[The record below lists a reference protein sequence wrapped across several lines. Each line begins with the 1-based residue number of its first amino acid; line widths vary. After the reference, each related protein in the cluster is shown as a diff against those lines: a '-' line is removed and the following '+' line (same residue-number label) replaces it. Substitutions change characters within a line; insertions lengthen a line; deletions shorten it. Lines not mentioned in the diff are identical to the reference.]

1 MEMSWKALLYDW
13 NGANQALFMA
23 ANGGLPDMFEP
34 VAWLGSML
42 GNYFGAPLVLTALA
56 WRAQRAKHPDASA
69 AITLQ
74 MWRFAIACLF
84 AFVLAG
90 ALKWGLDFPRPPAVL
105 GAAVHV
111 IGETQLHLSFPS
123 GHSVYAA
130 LIVGTLWP
138 LVPGALRSVLLGF
151 LLWVGWS
158 RLAVGAHF
166 PADVLAG
173 WLLGFACVWATRRL
187 VEPAAETAHRR
198 RITASCN
205 DKLQAAASAYRAG
218 KLDLAFGLME
228 EAHVLGQR
236 YFFPHWRTHAWML
249 RIGMARHDGREVAG
263 QIGRLFVTPF
273 GHLTG
278 RLPIGNTGG
287 ADVSAF
293 VSLPIPDHLQ
303 TILNYQANDM
313 QTENPSPHSQTWLAS
328 GAGWW
333 TLALLVAG
341 ADQAIK
347 YAVHT
352 GLPYGASIP
361 LTGFF
366 NFVHRWNTGAAFSF
380 LADAGGWQRYFFSA
394 VAIIASVVLGWMLTK
409 PRPKIEALGY
419 SLILGGAL
427 GNVIDRIH
435 RGYVVDF
442 LDFHWQGWHWPA
454 FNLADIGI
462 CVGAALLVICS
473 FSADTKRQPSRS

>member
-13 NGANQALFMA
+13 NGANQTLFLA
-23 ANGGLPDMFEP
+23 ANQVPDMFGLL
-34 VAWLGSML
+34 AWLGSTL
-42 GNYFGAPLVLTALA
+42 GSYWGAPLVVIALG
-56 WRAQRAKHPDASA
+56 WWAQRASQRGASQ

-74 MWRFAIACLF
+74 MWRFAMACLF
-84 AFVLAG
+84 AFVLTSM
-90 ALKWGLDFPRPPAVL
+90 LKWGLDFPRPLAVL
-105 GAAVHV
+105 GTTAHV
-111 IGETQLHLSFPS
+111 IGEMELHRSFPS

-130 LIVGTLWP
+130 LFVGTLWP
-138 LVPGALRSVLLGF
+138 LVPVPLRSLLIGF

-158 RLAVGAHF
+158 RIAVGAHF
-166 PADVLAG
+166 PSDVLAG
-173 WLLGFACVWATRRL
+173 WLLGFICVWAARHL
-187 VEPAAETAHRR
+187 VEPAAENAHRQ
-198 RITASCN
+198 RITAACN
-205 DKLQAAASAYRAG
+205 EKLQAAASAYRVG
-218 KLDLAFGLME
+218 KLTLAFGLME

-236 YFFPHWRTHAWML
+236 YFFPHWRAHAWML
-249 RIGMARHDGREVAG
+249 RVGMARRDMREVVG

-273 GHLTG
+273 GQLTG

-293 VSLPIPDHLQ
+293 ASLPIPDHLQ

-313 QTENPSPHSQTWLAS
+313 QNENRSHRTSLGLAN

-361 LTGFF
+361 LTSFF
-366 NFVHRWNTGAAFSF
+366 NFVHVWNTGAAFSF
-380 LADAGGWQRYFFSA
+380 LADAGGWQRYFFSTI
-394 VAIIASVVLGWMLTK
+394 AIIVSVVLAWMLTK
-409 PRPKIEALGY
+409 PRPKTEAVAY

-427 GNVIDRIH
+427 GNVIDRVN

-462 CVGAALLVICS
+462 FLGAALLVAGS
-473 FSADTKRQPSRS
+473 FGASRDHPPSKG

>member
-1 MEMSWKALLYDW
+1 MSWKALLYDW
-13 NGANQALFMA
+13 NGANQALFLA
-23 ANGGLPDMFEP
+23 SNQASYLLALL
-34 VAWLGSML
+34 AWVGSTLGS
-42 GNYFGAPLVLTALA
+42 YWGAPLVLTALG
-56 WRAQRAKHPDASA
+56 WWAQRARQPSVSQ

-74 MWRFAIACLF
+74 MWRFAMTFLL
-84 AFVLAG
+84 AFTLAST
-90 ALKWGLDFPRPPAVL
+90 LKWGLDYPRPLAAL

-111 IGETQLHLSFPS
+111 IGEAELHHSFPS

-130 LIVGTLWP
+130 LLVGTLWS
-138 LVPGALRSVLLGF
+138 LVSLPLRSLLIGF

-158 RLAVGAHF
+158 RIAVGAHF
-166 PADVLAG
+166 PADVMAG
-173 WLLGFACVWATRRL
+173 WLLGFVCVGMAQRL
-187 VEPAAETAHRR
+187 VPTMAEAAYRR
-198 RITASCN
+198 HITATAN
-205 DKLQAAASAYRAG
+205 EKRQAAASAYRDGA
-218 KLDLAFGLME
+218 LDLAFRQLE

-236 YFFPHWRTHAWML
+236 YLPSHWCSHAWML
-249 RIGMARHDGREVAG
+249 RVGIARRDMREVAG
-263 QIGRLFVTPF
+263 QLARMVITPF
-273 GHLTG
+273 GHLLG

-287 ADVSAF
+287 ANVSPF
-293 VSLPIPDHLQ
+293 VRMPIPDHLQ

-313 QTENPSPHSQTWLAS
+313 HKENSPHNVPTWLIN

-333 TLALLVAG
+333 SVALLVAG

-366 NFVHRWNTGAAFSF
+366 NFVHLWNTGAAFSF

-394 VAIIASVVLGWMLTK
+394 LAIIVSTVLAWMLTK
-409 PRPKIEALGY
+409 PQPRIEAWAY

-462 CVGAALLVICS
+462 CIGAGLLIVGS
-473 FSADTKRQPSRS
+473 FRANPTQQPSRR

>member
-1 MEMSWKALLYDW
+1 MSWKALLYDW
-13 NGANQALFMA
+13 NGANQALFLA
-23 ANGGLPDMFEP
+23 ANQVSDMLTP
-34 VAWLGSML
+34 LAWLGSTL
-42 GNYFGAPLVLTALA
+42 GSYWGAPLVLTSLG
-56 WRAQRAKHPDASA
+56 WWAQRASRLGASQ

-74 MWRFAIACLF
+74 MWRFAVACLF
-84 AFVLAG
+84 AFVLASM
-90 ALKWGLDFPRPPAVL
+90 LKWGLDFPRPPAVF
-105 GAAVHV
+105 GAIVHV
-111 IGETQLHLSFPS
+111 IGEAELHHSFPS

-130 LIVGTLWP
+130 LLVGTLWP
-138 LVPGALRSVLLGF
+138 LVSAPLRSLLMGF

-158 RLAVGAHF
+158 RLALGAHF

-173 WLLGFACVWATRRL
+173 WALGFVCVRIARHL
-187 VEPAAETAHRR
+187 VPTIAEAAHRR
-198 RITASCN
+198 RITAASN
-205 DKLQAAASAYRAG
+205 EKLQAAASAYRAG
-218 KLDLAFGLME
+218 ELNLAFGLME

-236 YFFPHWRTHAWML
+236 YFAPHWRTHAWML
-249 RIGMARHDGREVAG
+249 RAGMARRDMCEVAG
-263 QIGRLFVTPF
+263 QFGRLFITPA

-287 ADVSAF
+287 ANVSAF
-293 VSLPIPDHLQ
+293 VPMPIPDHLQ

-313 QTENPSPHSQTWLAS
+313 HSDIRPHNAPSWLAR

-361 LTGFF
+361 FTNFF

-394 VAIIASVVLGWMLTK
+394 VAIIAAVVLGWMLTK
-409 PRPKIEALGY
+409 LRPKTEAFGY

-462 CVGAALLVICS
+462 CVGAALLVAGT
-473 FSADTKRQPSRS
+473 FHASRKHQASQG

>member
-1 MEMSWKALLYDW
+1 MDMSWKALLYDW
-13 NGANQALFMA
+13 NGANQTLFLTANQVPDTLAL
-23 ANGGLPDMFEP
+23 L
-34 VAWLGSML
+34 AWLGSTL
-42 GNYFGAPLVLTALA
+42 GSYWGAPLVLTALG
-56 WRAQRAKHPDASA
+56 WRAQRVSQQGA
-69 AITLQ
+69 AQAIALQ
-74 MWRFAIACLF
+74 MWRFSMACLF
-84 AFVLAG
+84 GFVLTSM
-90 ALKWGLDFPRPPAVL
+90 LKWGLDFPRPAAVL
-105 GAAVHV
+105 GTTAHV
-111 IGETQLHLSFPS
+111 IGEMQLHRSFPS

-130 LIVGTLWP
+130 VVVGTLWP
-138 LVPGALRSVLLGF
+138 LMSLPLRGLLVGF

-173 WLLGFACVWATRRL
+173 WLLGFVCIWGARRL
-187 VEPAAETAHRR
+187 VEPATESAHRR
-198 RITASCN
+198 RITAACN
-205 DKLQAAASAYRAG
+205 DKLQASASAYQSG
-218 KLDLAFGLME
+218 KLDLAFGLLE

-236 YFFPHWRTHAWML
+236 YFFLHWRTHAWML
-249 RIGMARHDGREVAG
+249 RAGIARRDMREVVG
-263 QIGRLFVTPF
+263 QIGRLLVTPC

-287 ADVSAF
+287 ANVSAF
-293 VSLPIPDHLQ
+293 ASLPIPDHLQ
-303 TILNYQANDM
+303 TILNYQENNM
-313 QTENPSPHSQTWLAS
+313 QHENPSPRASSWLA
-328 GAGWW
+328 GAAGWW

-361 LTGFF
+361 LTSFF
-366 NFVHRWNTGAAFSF
+366 NFVHVWNTGAAFSF
-380 LADAGGWQRYFFSA
+380 LANAGGWQRYFFSA
-394 VAIIASVVLGWMLTK
+394 IAIIVSVVLAWMLTK
-409 PRPKIEALGY
+409 PRPKTEAVAY

-427 GNVIDRIH
+427 GNVIDRVN

-462 CVGAALLVICS
+462 FLGAALLVAAS
-473 FSADTKRQPSRS
+473 FGASQAPPPSKE